1 MKTRKRKYTT
11 TILATAL
18 LFSLGGCVKDELHDT
33 PHPDKGVVTV
43 SIDLPQGAS
52 GEDYTVEIDG
62 TTADGKERHSSPV
75 WSGQTARYAPSPT
88 SSIPCRTISIRA
100 RSG

>member
-33 PHPDKGVVTV
+33 PHPDTGKVTV
-43 SIDLPQGAS
+43 TVDWSDR
-52 GEDYTVEIDG
+52 GEGVDIPAV
-62 TTADGKERHSSPV
+62 R
-75 WSGQTARYAPSPT
+75 PT
-88 SSIPCRTISIRA
+88 RRTIFSIRA
-100 RSG
+100 VIPLRCITLPTTLW